1 MTAVFGTPRAA
12 ILLAVELL
20 LFELRPR
27 SLLPVALACTVA
39 GFLRPLWAEAGP
51 LFAMQT
57 PPADPIALVSC
68 VVAGLACGTLFAAM
82 SSILFKVEDA
92 FGRPPMPWMS
102 CPALGGLERGL
113 GGWMERPARGVGY
126 AGNGARPDDEPA

>member
-57 PPADPIALVSC
+57 PPADTIALVSC
-68 VVAGLACGTLFAAM
+68 VVAGLACGMLCTAM
-82 SSILFKVEDA
+82 SSILYKVEDA
-92 FGRPPMPWMS
+92 FGRRSEEHTSELQSLMRIS
-102 CPALGGLERGL
+102 
-113 GGWMERPARGVGY
+113 Y
-126 AGNGARPDDEPA
+126 AVFCLKKKT

>member
-1 MTAVFGTPRAA
+1 MTAVFGTPLAA

-57 PPADPIALVSC
+57 PPADTIALVSC
-68 VVAGLACGTLFAAM
+68 VVAGLACGMLCTAM
-82 SSILFKVEDA
+82 SSILYKVEDA
-92 FGRPPMPWMS
+92 FGRLPVHWMWW
-102 CPALGGLERGL
+102 PALGGLAGGL
-113 GGWMERPARGVGY
+113 DRKSTRL
-126 AGNGARPDDEPA
+126 NSSH